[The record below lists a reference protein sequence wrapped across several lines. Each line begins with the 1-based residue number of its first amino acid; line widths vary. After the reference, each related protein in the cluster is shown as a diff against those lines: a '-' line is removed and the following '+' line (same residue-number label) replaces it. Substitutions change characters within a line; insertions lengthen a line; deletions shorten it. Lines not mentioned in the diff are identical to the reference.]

1 MWNGETY
8 SLQQL
13 QRSELQNW
21 HGQKNVSS
29 WEKQW
34 MVFWEG
40 GSDISEESPA
50 HGGAAVTDAA
60 ILTSRLVAALQH
72 RRPTVRVFGYGGSFQ
87 TRAEPDDGS

>member
-1 MWNGETY
+1 
-8 SLQQL
+8 
-13 QRSELQNW
+13 
-21 HGQKNVSS
+21 
-29 WEKQW
+29 